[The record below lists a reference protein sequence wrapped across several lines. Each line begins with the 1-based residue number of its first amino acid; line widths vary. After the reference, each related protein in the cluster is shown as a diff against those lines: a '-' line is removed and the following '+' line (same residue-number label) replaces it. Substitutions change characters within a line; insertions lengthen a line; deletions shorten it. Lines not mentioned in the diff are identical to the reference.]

1 MSKQT
6 KIIIV
11 ALGIVVILGAVYVT
25 FFNTSSD
32 SSAVTA
38 SGAPASQAEVTF
50 LNLASQL
57 NPIVF
62 DTSILSDPR
71 FTSLVDIHTSVVPE
85 VTGRTDPFAS
95 IGG

>member
-32 SSAVTA
+32 SSA
-38 SGAPASQAEVTF
+38 APASQAEVTF